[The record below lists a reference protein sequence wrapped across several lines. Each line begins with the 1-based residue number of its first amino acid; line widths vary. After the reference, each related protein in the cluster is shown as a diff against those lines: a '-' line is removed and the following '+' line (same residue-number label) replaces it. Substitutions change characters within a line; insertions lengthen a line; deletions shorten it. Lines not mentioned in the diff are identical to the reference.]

1 MDPSKLPFNP
11 REFIKSL
18 SGWHNIKDFEDY
30 EVFGESKLLYHPK
43 NNTLEET
50 VKKLALTLFVILLAA
65 VACVPLVAAQEPA
78 SKEEVQAKL
87 QQMGTAL
94 QLTDDQK
101 AKIKPILMAEAPK
114 IQALK
119 ADTSM
124 PQLQKMQQ
132 MKKLAD
138 GVDAQMKPIL
148 TPDQYQKF
156 QTMRMQQRDQMMQKA
171 Q

>member
-1 MDPSKLPFNP
+1 M
-11 REFIKSL
+11 
-18 SGWHNIKDFEDY
+18 
-30 EVFGESKLLYHPK
+30 
-43 NNTLEET
+43 
-50 VKKLALTLFVILLAA
+50 KKLALTLFAIMLAA
-65 VACVPLVAAQEPA
+65 VVAAPIATAQEPA

-87 QQMGTAL
+87 QGMATAL

-124 PQLQKMQQ
+124 PQMQKMQQ

-138 GVDAQMKPIL
+138 GVDAKIKPIL
-148 TPDQYQKF
+148 TPEQYQKF
-156 QTMRMQQRDQMMQKA
+156 QEMRMQQRDQMMQKM

>member
-1 MDPSKLPFNP
+1 VSDGI
-11 REFIKSL
+11 E
-18 SGWHNIKDFEDY
+18 
-30 EVFGESKLLYHPK
+30 LLYQL
-43 NNTLEET
+43 NNSLEET
-50 VKKLALTLFVILLAA
+50 VKKLALTLFAIMLAA
-65 VACVPLVAAQEPA
+65 VVAAPIATAQEPA

-87 QQMGTAL
+87 QGMATAL

-124 PQLQKMQQ
+124 PQMQKMQQ

-138 GVDAQMKPIL
+138 GVDAKIKPIL
-148 TPDQYQKF
+148 TPEQYQKF
-156 QTMRMQQRDQMMQKA
+156 QEMRMQQRDQMMQKM

>member
-1 MDPSKLPFNP
+1 MEK
-11 REFIKSL
+11 
-18 SGWHNIKDFEDY
+18 
-30 EVFGESKLLYHPK
+30 
-43 NNTLEET
+43 T

-65 VACVPLVAAQEPA
+65 MVGAPMVSAQEPA

-87 QQMGTAL
+87 QGMATAL

-124 PQLQKMQQ
+124 PQMKKMQQ

-138 GVDAQMKPIL
+138 GVDAQIKPIL
-148 TPDQYQKF
+148 TPEQYQKF
-156 QTMRMQQRDQMMQKA
+156 QQMRMQQRDQMMQQKS

>member
-1 MDPSKLPFNP
+1 M
-11 REFIKSL
+11 
-18 SGWHNIKDFEDY
+18 
-30 EVFGESKLLYHPK
+30 
-43 NNTLEET
+43 
-50 VKKLALTLFVILLAA
+50 KKLALTLIVFLLAA
-65 VACVPLVAAQEPA
+65 VVSAPIVAAQEPA

-87 QQMGTAL
+87 QGMATAL

-124 PQLQKMQQ
+124 PQMQKMKQ
-132 MKKLAD
+132 MKQLAD
-138 GVDAQMKPIL
+138 GVDAKIKPIL
-148 TPDQYQKF
+148 TPEQYQKF
-156 QTMRMQQRDQMMQKA
+156 QEMRMQQRDQMMQKM